1 MQLGIF
7 MKTATIPPLRVD
19 PELRNLA
26 QNSLRAGETL
36 SSFVIESLKAGI
48 KNRQLKQEFISR
60 GLASRLDAKAT
71 SEYYDADDVLDELKQ
86 MLDNAK

>member
-1 MQLGIF
+1 MQLGVF

-26 QNSLRAGETL
+26 QSSLREGETL

-48 KNRQLKQEFISR
+48 KNRQLKQAFINR
-60 GLASRLDAKAT
+60 GLTSRDDAKIT
-71 SEYYDADDVLDELKQ
+71 DEYYGSDDVLGELKQ
-86 MLDNAK
+86 MLDNAV

>member
-1 MQLGIF
+1 

-26 QNSLRAGETL
+26 QKSLKEGETL
-36 SSFVIESLKAGI
+36 SRFVIESLKAGI
-48 KNRQLKQEFISR
+48 KNRQLKQEFVSR
-60 GLASRLDAKAT
+60 GLASRLDAKAND
-71 SEYYDADDVLDELKQ
+71 EYYDADDVLDELKQ